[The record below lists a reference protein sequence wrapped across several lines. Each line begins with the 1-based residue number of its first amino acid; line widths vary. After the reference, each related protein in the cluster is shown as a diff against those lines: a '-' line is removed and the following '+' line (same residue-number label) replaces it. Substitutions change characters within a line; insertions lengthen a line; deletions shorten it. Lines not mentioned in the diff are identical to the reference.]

1 MLLSRREIGIDQQQ
15 LARKVGV
22 SYPYIS
28 KIERGHVSNVTLEVV
43 EKLAEAL
50 GVSIAHLLG
59 LTDAPLGN
67 ADDGAPVEAS
77 ADRLVF
83 EVRDAEMRRSII
95 ELVAILREMTPAQQR
110 VFVEMGQKMQR
121 LMESTNDKAPII
133 IGA

>member
-83 EVRDAEMRRSII
+83 EVRDAEMRRAII
-95 ELVAILREMTPAQQR
+95 ELVAVLRDWNLTS
-110 VFVEMGQKMQR
+110 V
-121 LMESTNDKAPII
+121 
-133 IGA
+133 